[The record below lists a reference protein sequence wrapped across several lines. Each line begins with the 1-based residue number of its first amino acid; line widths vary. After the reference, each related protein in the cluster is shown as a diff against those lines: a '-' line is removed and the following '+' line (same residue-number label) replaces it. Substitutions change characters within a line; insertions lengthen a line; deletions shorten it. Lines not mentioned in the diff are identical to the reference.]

1 MIVKMLKTHVVAR
14 AADRDALLEAL
25 RGLSV
30 VHLVPVDR
38 ARAAPDAETVSALDR
53 FRRARQ
59 VLETTTPAGAP
70 PDLAPEEAAAEVLR
84 IQRESA
90 ELGAR
95 LSTLHRRI
103 EQLAL
108 WGDVRLEQLE
118 DLRRAGVEP
127 RFFLVPTKQVPDVR
141 AEVVHIVGP
150 WPGRRSL
157 VAVIHRD
164 GEPELPAGAE
174 PVPLPQADRPT
185 LRAEAAKV
193 DAVLQAGAART
204 AALAHLAPAMAA
216 AQARLQEEA
225 AWTVATRSAL
235 ADEHLYALQGWVP
248 EDRAASLAADLRAV
262 GVEAAAE
269 VRDAAPEEEPPTLI
283 RYPWWARPMKGLF
296 QILGTVPGY
305 LEFDVSAAFMIAL
318 PILSAI
324 LISDTG
330 YGLLY
335 LLLPAVFYRRM
346 KAAGVAELAQLV
358 MVIGACSVVW
368 GVITCSIFGYDF
380 SWLLG
385 RQRPFIP
392 VNMEPATMDR
402 LMLISATLGAIHLA
416 IAHLWKAKA
425 AFPRLTFLSE
435 VGWVV
440 WFYGIYGLVIMVLTN
455 APFELWRFPYYPWGL
470 IVGGS
475 LAVLFSSPDRNPLK
489 MVGLGLANFPLSAIG
504 SFGDTMS
511 YLRLMAIG
519 LAGSVLAVSFNEM
532 TSSLPIVAMIPLII
546 IAHALNVALS
556 IISLLAHGV
565 RLNMLEFSNN
575 LGMQWSGYAYEPFS
589 RRLSKET

>member
-1 MIVKMLKTHVVAR
+1 MIAKMLKVHVVAR

-30 VHLVPVDR
+30 VHLVPVDANR
-38 ARAAPDAETVSALDR
+38 AVADAETVSALDR

-59 VLETTTPAGAP
+59 VLEMTTPAGAP
-70 PDLAPEEAAAEVLR
+70 PDLAPEAAADEVLR

-108 WGDVRLEQLE
+108 WGDVRLEE
-118 DLRRAGVEP
+118 FEALRAAGVEP
-127 RFFLVPTKQVPDVR
+127 RFFLVPTKHVADVR
-141 AEVVHIVGP
+141 AEVVHVIGL

-157 VAVIHRD
+157 VAVIHRG
-164 GEPELPAGAE
+164 GEPELPEGAE

-185 LRAEAAKV
+185 LRAEATRI
-193 DAVLQAGAART
+193 DAALQAGAART

-216 AQARLQEEA
+216 AQARLVEQA

-248 EDRAASLAADLRAV
+248 EGRAASLAADLRMA
-262 GVEAAAE
+262 GVAAAVE
-269 VRDAAPEEEPPTLI
+269 VRDAAPAEEPPTLI
-283 RYPWWARPMKGLF
+283 HYPWWARPMKGLF
-296 QILGTVPGY
+296 DMLGTVPGY
-305 LEFDVSAAFMIAL
+305 TEFDVSAAFMIAL

-335 LLLPAVFYRRM
+335 LLLPVVFYRRM

-385 RQRPFIP
+385 RERPFIP
-392 VNMEPATMDR
+392 VNMEPASMDR

-489 MVGLGLANFPLSAIG
+489 MLGLGLANFPLSAIG